1 MSSHDISTKSPEGEL
16 LLPSSLSPAE
26 RAALEDFV
34 NAVQSSLGSEIVD
47 VQLFGSKARG
57 DATPES
63 DVDVLVVVREYEPK
77 LIDTLYDL
85 LLDACLDHD
94 VYISPIHAECCQRGS
109 DAVEVTA
116 RDLAKYRLELAD
128 QWVARAG
135 EGETT
140 EDPSEQ

>member
-34 NAVQSSLGSEIVD
+34 DAVRDSLGSEVVD

-63 DVDVLVVVREYEPK
+63 DVDVLVVVRRDEPK
-77 LIDTLYDL
+77 LIDALYDL
-85 LLDACLDHD
+85 LLDACPSHN
-94 VYISPIHAECCQRGS
+94 VYISLKVFSEAEY
-109 DAVEVTA
+109 E
-116 RDLAKYRLELAD
+116 RLNHPRTPFM
-128 QWVARAG
+128 QNVAR
-135 EGETT
+135 EGVALWR
-140 EDPSEQ
+140 